1 MKITHT
7 DTNLLRKIMP
17 LICLTIPWEV
27 YFYSTGWGIKFS
39 VFYANFDLV
48 YGTFFVNIFK
58 QMTLL
63 SYGGFYPSIRTLAWI
78 TGAIFCIV
86 LAIYELLKEEIKK
99 DYGTRTTAIALI
111 SCGILTFISSV
122 AIWNSDFKTLPVAPL
137 FFIAFGYLL
146 LQTDKRKINTA

>member
-1 MKITHT
+1 MKITHR

-17 LICLTIPWEV
+17 FICLTIPWEI

-39 VFYANFDLV
+39 VFYANFDIT
-48 YGTFFVNIFK
+48 YGTLFVSIFK

-63 SYGGFYPSIRTLAWI
+63 SYGGFLPSIRSLAWI
-78 TGAIFCIV
+78 AGAILCLL
-86 LAIYELLKEEIKK
+86 LAVYELLKEEMKK
-99 DYGTRTTAIALI
+99 DYGTRTTGIALI
-111 SCGILTFISSV
+111 SCGILTFVSSV

-146 LQTDKRKINTA
+146 IQADKREENTA